1 MTLRAPLEAA
11 KEFGL
16 DEREILATMIEVCDQ
31 APPDGVVGDL
41 LDELSAALAECI
53 LERER
58 SIARAAPT

>member
-1 MTLRAPLEAA
+1 MTLHAPLEAA

-16 DEREILATMIEVCDQ
+16 DDAEILETMIEVCDH

-41 LDELSAALAECI
+41 LDELAAALASRI

-58 SIARAAPT
+58 GLA

>member
-16 DEREILATMIEVCDQ
+16 DEREILETMIEVCDH
-31 APPDGVVGDL
+31 APSDGVVGDL
-41 LDELSAALAECI
+41 QEELAAALAGRI

-58 SIARAAPT
+58 TSRGAST

>member
-58 SIARAAPT
+58 SIARGAPT